1 MDLKATLTFDKLPKT
16 LDEMKALPGDVA
28 SLKDPY
34 AVTALCVL
42 AYEVYHTDPDASIE
56 MIKFLR
62 GPREFSAY
70 DAQFTKDRFPKGS
83 AQSEYL
89 MRSYFEGA
97 TPDNNYTP
105 AQPCTIKLYENPYS
119 RDQFAEGYLKVFLRS
134 GGADTERYITL
145 RTKASTGEW
154 FVWNESGLLVGIKTA
169 KADDPWA

>member
-1 MDLKATLTFDKLPKT
+1 MELKATLTFDKLPQN
-16 LDEMKALPGDVA
+16 LDEMKALPGDIA

-34 AVTALCVL
+34 GVMALTIL
-42 AYEVYHTDPDASIE
+42 AYEVYHTNPDAAIE
-56 MIKFLR
+56 MIKYLR

-70 DAQFTKDRFPKGS
+70 DNQFTKDRFPKGA

-105 AQPCTIKLYENPYS
+105 TMPYTIKVYENPYS
-119 RDQFAEGYLKVFLRS
+119 RDQFADGYLKVFVKS
-134 GGADTERYITL
+134 GGADSERYITL

-154 FVWNESGLLVGIKTA
+154 FVWGESGILVGIRGA
-169 KADDPWA
+169 KANDPWA